1 MKTRALTK
9 MKLIAF
15 MVLLSMAILFI
26 YAFLYNIGWLKA
38 FSEAALIGGL
48 ADWFAVVALFRHP
61 LGLPIPHTALIPNN
75 KDRIGENLGKF
86 VSEEFLTREKLEE
99 KLDEYNFAE
108 KGSSWLSQR
117 ENAKKISKLM
127 IENVIPGMLNVINDD
142 DVKKFIQTQFKEKL
156 ESINFGE
163 WLGIG
168 LDSLT
173 KEGRHQQLFTTI
185 LEKLHREIHVYEE
198 KIRSKVGDSTPWY
211 TFGFIDDKL
220 AKGII
225 YGLEE
230 FLGQA
235 KHPDSDVRKE
245 VDQQLNDFIKK
256 LKSSPEMQEN
266 INSFTSVISNNKDIQ
281 AYINGIW
288 DEIKVW
294 VSTDL
299 AKQDDSKIENAMTD
313 MFQTVGNGL
322 REDKILIHKMNDFIK
337 NNVLSKLIDNK
348 RAIGDFI
355 AITVK
360 SWDTNEVANKLEL
373 EIGSDLQYIRLN
385 GTIVGGLIGITIFFI
400 LEFVK

>member
-1 MKTRALTK
+1 
-9 MKLIAF
+9 
-15 MVLLSMAILFI
+15 
-26 YAFLYNIGWLKA
+26 
-38 FSEAALIGGL
+38 
-48 ADWFAVVALFRHP
+48 
-61 LGLPIPHTALIPNN
+61 
-75 KDRIGENLGKF
+75 
-86 VSEEFLTREKLEE
+86 
-99 KLDEYNFAE
+99 
-108 KGSSWLSQR
+108 
-117 ENAKKISKLM
+117 M

-142 DVKKFIQTQFKEKL
+142 DVKKFMQAQFKEKL

-294 VSTDL
+294 ISTDI

-313 MFQTVGNGL
+313 MFQLESQFFSYWNL
-322 REDKILIHKMNDFIK
+322 LNKPHIK
-337 NNVLSKLIDNK
+337 SNTK
-348 RAIGDFI
+348 R
-355 AITVK
+355 K
-360 SWDTNEVANKLEL
+360 
-373 EIGSDLQYIRLN
+373 
-385 GTIVGGLIGITIFFI
+385 
-400 LEFVK
+400 FVQ